1 MIIEL
6 NDSNFPNTIDT
17 IRASGKIIVFTN
29 GCFDIIHAGHVS
41 YLSKAKSY
49 GDVLIVGLN
58 TDDSVHRLKGKD
70 RPINN
75 ENDRAIVLNALSFV
89 DYVVLFD
96 EDTPYKLIK
105 QVKPDVLVKGG
116 DYTIETVVG
125 ADFVTE
131 SGGIVRL
138 IPLLENRSTTNIV
151 KKLKK

>member
-6 NDSNFPNTIDT
+6 NDSNFPNTIAT

>member
-6 NDSNFPNTIDT
+6 DDSNFPNTIAT